1 MGQTLIK
8 EEVSMKK
15 NIEKSV
21 IDKKVG
27 QIECATLDNEVRELT
42 KEEVLERFKQATERR
57 QLPKNIS
64 RTLEDI
70 K

>member
-1 MGQTLIK
+1 
-8 EEVSMKK
+8 MKK
-15 NIEKSV
+15 IEKSV
-21 IDKKVG
+21 LDKKGVE
-27 QIECATLDNEVRELT
+27 IERATLDNEVQELT

>member
-1 MGQTLIK
+1 
-8 EEVSMKK
+8 MKK
-15 NIEKSV
+15 IEKSV
-21 IDKKVG
+21 LDKKG
-27 QIECATLDNEVRELT
+27 EEIERATLDNEVRELT
-42 KEEVLERFKQATERR
+42 KEEVLERFIQQSERR

>member
-21 IDKKVG
+21 LNKKVG
-27 QIECATLDNEVRELT
+27 QIECAALDNKVRELT
-42 KEEVLERFKQATERR
+42 KEEVLERFIQQSERR
-57 QLPKNIS
+57 HPPKNIS